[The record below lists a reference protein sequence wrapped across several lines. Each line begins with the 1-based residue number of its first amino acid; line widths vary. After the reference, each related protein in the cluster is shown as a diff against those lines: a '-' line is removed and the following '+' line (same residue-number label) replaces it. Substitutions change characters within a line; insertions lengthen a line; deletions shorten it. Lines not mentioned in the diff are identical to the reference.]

1 MKCAKILLS
10 VPEAGLG
17 NFYPQRRSNFGKGPS
32 VAPQN
37 VKVGA
42 SSMFTTPRLI
52 IVATAVALLAGC
64 ASPNP
69 YDNQGQADQSSGM
82 SKTAK
87 YGGLGALAGALAGAA
102 IDHNNRGKGAL
113 IGAAVV
119 GASAAGYGYYAD
131 KQEAKLRASMAN
143 TGVEVQRQGDQIKLI
158 MPGNITFATD
168 SAAIASSFYQ
178 PLNNLAN
185 SLREFNQ
192 NAIEIVGYTDS
203 TGSRQHN
210 MDLSYQRAQ
219 SVATYLTSQGVS
231 PANLSARGA
240 GPDNPIASNADVNGR
255 AQNRRVEVNLKPIPG
270 QQYQQYQQ

>member
-1 MKCAKILLS
+1 
-10 VPEAGLG
+10 
-17 NFYPQRRSNFGKGPS
+17 
-32 VAPQN
+32 
-37 VKVGA
+37 
-42 SSMFTTPRLI
+42 MFTTRRLI

-69 YDNQGQADQSSGM
+69 YDGQGQGQADSGSTGM

-102 IDHNNRGKGAL
+102 INHDNRGKGAL

-131 KQEAKLRASMAN
+131 QQEKKLRASMAN

-168 SAAIASSFYQ
+168 SANIAPNFYQ
-178 PLNNLAN
+178 PLNSLAG
-185 SLREFNQ
+185 SLKEFNQ
-192 NAIEIVGYTDS
+192 NQIEIVGYTDS
-203 TGSRQHN
+203 TGARQHN
-210 MDLSYQRAQ
+210 MDLSQRRAQ

-231 PANLSARGA
+231 GANLSARGA
-240 GPDNPIASNADVNGR
+240 GPDNPVASNGDVNGR
-255 AQNRRVEVNLKPIPG
+255 AQNRRVEVNLKAIPG
-270 QQYQQYQQ
+270 QQYGAQQQGNVQQYP

>member
-1 MKCAKILLS
+1 
-10 VPEAGLG
+10 
-17 NFYPQRRSNFGKGPS
+17 
-32 VAPQN
+32 
-37 VKVGA
+37 
-42 SSMFTTPRLI
+42 MFTSRRLI
-52 IVATAVALLAGC
+52 LVATAVALLSGC

-69 YDNQGQADQSSGM
+69 YDNQGQADNSGGV

-102 IDHNNRGKGAL
+102 ISHDNRGKGAL

-131 KQEAKLRASMAN
+131 KQEAELRKSMAN

-168 SAAIASSFYQ
+168 SSAISSSFYS
-178 PLNNLAN
+178 PLNNLAG
-185 SLREFNQ
+185 SLKQFNQ
-192 NAIEIVGYTDS
+192 NMIEIVGYTDS

-210 MDLSYQRAQ
+210 MDLSQQRAQ
-219 SVATYLTSQGVS
+219 SVSTYLTSQGVDPS
-231 PANLSARGA
+231 HLSVRGA
-240 GPDNPIASNADVNGR
+240 GPDQPIASNADVNGR

-270 QQYQQYQQ
+270 QQYQQQPQQ